1 MQTVS
6 YRLTIADLV
15 DARSYAYNSLPF
27 VRVVRL
33 APFIVTVGCLLLG
46 AYRVILQGDRGG
58 MAGLALWFLLGLALI
73 AWRYIGDHWLLASSA
88 RKQLTRSKGLQD
100 EIAVSWDPGRITFD
114 TSHGQSRWPW
124 TDLYRW
130 QESSGG
136 LLIWQGAGT
145 YFYLPKRVLAEDQ
158 VVQIRASLTGAL
170 GKPGKRRKGPTPGP
184 AQAGAPGP
192 GPAPPGPSARPPG
205 G

>member
-6 YRLTIADLV
+6 YRLTVADLV
-15 DARSYAYNSLPF
+15 DARSYAYNSLQF
-27 VRVVRL
+27 VRLIRL
-33 APFIVTVGCLLLG
+33 VPIVFILG
-46 AYRVILQGDRGG
+46 ALLFVAYRSLRGDWN
-58 MAGLALWFLLGLALI
+58 GLADLAGWLLFGLVLV
-73 AWRYIGDHWLLASSA
+73 AWRYVGARWLLASSA
-88 RKQLTRSKGLQD
+88 RKQLARSKGLQD